1 MRTSLLLASLAGLL
15 LADEP
20 YHKPSQEIVDV
31 LNAPS
36 TPRAIVSPTRTHV
49 LFAEP
54 MRYPPIAVVAAPMLR
69 LAGLRINQRNNGPHR
84 ANLDIS
90 LVLTR
95 IDEPP
100 LLLRYEGGD
109 RRRGLVV
116 RPKGP
121 AYPAWT
127 AGPHPLWKLPLTLG
141 AATAQRATGSP
152 RSRCAAPA
160 ARSLARASGPRGD

>member
-95 IDEPP
+95 IDDGTEVKIQLPP
-100 LLLRYEGGD
+100 GAKISSPHWSPDGKQFAFTNHTE
-109 RRRGLVV
+109 
-116 RPKGP
+116 
-121 AYPAWT
+121 T
-127 AGPHPLWKLPLTLG
+127 A
-141 AATAQRATGSP
+141 
-152 RSRCAAPA
+152 
-160 ARSLARASGPRGD
+160 